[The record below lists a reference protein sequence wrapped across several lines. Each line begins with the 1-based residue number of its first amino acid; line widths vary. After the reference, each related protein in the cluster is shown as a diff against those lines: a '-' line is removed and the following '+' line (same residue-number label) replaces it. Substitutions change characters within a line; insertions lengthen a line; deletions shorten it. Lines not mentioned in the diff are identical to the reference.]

1 MQIHDTQTSTIDDNS
16 LFFTPKKKNIRIR
29 KWREIEE
36 IKAQQRLNKE
46 LQEIDQSFVYSLS
59 DLV

>member
-1 MQIHDTQTSTIDDNS
+1 MQIHNTQTTNIDDNS
-16 LFFTPKKKNIRIR
+16 LFFTPKKKNTRAR

-36 IKAQQRLNKE
+36 IKEQQRLNKE
-46 LQEIDQSFVYSLS
+46 LQEIDQSFAYSFT

>member
-1 MQIHDTQTSTIDDNS
+1 MQIHNTQTTKVDDNS
-16 LFFTPKKKNIRIR
+16 LFFTPKKKNTRVR

-36 IKAQQRLNKE
+36 IKAQHRLNKE